1 MILWPVRQLGR
12 TLSDIG
18 KAGISIDRLNEIF
31 NEPVEDLTSGERPE
45 ITGDIRFSHGKT
57 GILLPP
63 VHQPVHGASG
73 IRTDAS
79 SAEER

>member
-31 NEPVEDLTSGERPE
+31 NEPVEDLVSGDRPE
-45 ITGDIRFSHGKT
+45 ITGDIQISHG
-57 GILLPP
+57 
-63 VHQPVHGASG
+63 HQK
-73 IRTDAS
+73 D
-79 SAEER
+79 SAEAPARFLR